1 MSIKFRKGDTLVEV
15 AFAIAVFALVSII
28 CINVMNAGLNSA
40 ENALEATMARNE
52 IDAQAEAI
60 RYIHNAFTLEREEVI
75 ENQQYRDLWD
85 KLSRDSNSG
94 VSGGM
99 ANDATSLPELSV
111 SACSEI
117 YDENSPKSIF
127 KSNLTAF
134 VMNTR
139 IIDPRD
145 RTFNSGVTD
154 LNKIIVSTRNL
165 DAKNIFTETP
175 LYPRLIFAE
184 SVSGNNISDENS
196 DNQLAETK
204 EYRNLAKAEG
214 IWVIAIR
221 DETKSSQSSTQLI
234 PEFFDFHIRTCW
246 YGPGGTRPNTIGT
259 IIRLYNPE
267 LIERIK

>member
-1 MSIKFRKGDTLVEV
+1 MSLNFKKGDTLVEV
-15 AFAIAVFALVSII
+15 AFAIAIFALVSLI

-40 ENALEATMARNE
+40 QNSLEASMARNE

-60 RYIHNAFTLEREEVI
+60 RFVHNAFTLEREEVI

-99 ANDATSLPELSV
+99 ANEATSLPELSV

-117 YDENSPKSIF
+117 YDKNSPKSIF
-127 KSNLTAF
+127 KNDLTAF

-139 IIDPRD
+139 MIDPED
-145 RTFNSGVTD
+145 QTFNNGVKD

-165 DAKNIFTETP
+165 DADNIFTETP
-175 LYPRLIFAE
+175 LYPRLLFADN
-184 SVSGNNISDENS
+184 VSGSNISDTNS
-196 DNQLAETK
+196 DAELAESS
-204 EYRNLAKAEG
+204 EYRYLARAEG
-214 IWVIAIR
+214 IWVIAIK
-221 DETKSSQSSTQLI
+221 DETKSSQNGGQLI

-259 IIRLYNPE
+259 IVRLYNPE

>member
-1 MSIKFRKGDTLVEV
+1 MSIKLKQGDTLVEV
-15 AFAIAVFALVSII
+15 AFAIAIFALVSLI

-40 ENALEATMARNE
+40 QNSLEATMARNE

-60 RYIHNAFTLEREEVI
+60 RFIHNAFTLEREEVI

-94 VSGGM
+94 VNGGM
-99 ANDATSLPELSV
+99 ANEATSLPELSV

-117 YDENSPKSIF
+117 YDKNNPKSIF
-127 KSNLTAF
+127 NSNLTAF

-139 IIDPRD
+139 IIDPED
-145 RTFNSGVTD
+145 QTFNNGVQD

-165 DAKNIFTETP
+165 DAEKIFTETP
-175 LYPRLIFAE
+175 IFPRLLFTDNGSAT
-184 SVSGNNISDENS
+184 SSSNSNDE
-196 DNQLAETK
+196 LAEVS
-204 EYRNLAKAEG
+204 EYRYLSRAEG
-214 IWVIAIR
+214 IWVIAIK
-221 DETKSSQSSTQLI
+221 DETKSSQNGGQLI

-259 IIRLYNPE
+259 IVRLYNPE

>member
-1 MSIKFRKGDTLVEV
+1 MSLKFRRGDTLVEV
-15 AFAIAVFALVSII
+15 AFAIAIFALVSII

-40 ENALEATMARNE
+40 QNSLEASMARNE

-60 RYIHNAFTLEREEVI
+60 RFVHNAFTLEREEVI

-85 KLSRDSNSG
+85 KLSRDGNSG

-99 ANDATSLPELSV
+99 ANDAKSLPELSV

-117 YDENSPKSIF
+117 YDQNNPKSIF
-127 KSNLTAF
+127 NSNLTAF

-139 IIDPRD
+139 MIDPQD
-145 RTFNSGVTD
+145 QTFNNGVRD
-154 LNKIIVSTRNL
+154 LDKIVVSTKNL
-165 DAKNIFTETP
+165 DAENIFTETP
-175 LYPRLIFAE
+175 LYPRLLFAD
-184 SVSGNNISDENS
+184 SVNGSNVSDANS
-196 DNQLAETK
+196 DSELAELK
-204 EYRNLAKAEG
+204 EYRYLARAEG

-221 DETKSSQSSTQLI
+221 DETKSSQTSTQLI

-259 IIRLYNPE
+259 IVRLYNPE